1 MINPSLLLRPLTKS
15 IIHQMVRLL
24 LLLLFI
30 VPVSANGGGVFF
42 NGFTGVGGV
51 NLSLAGTAKITS
63 DGLLQLTTKK
73 THVKG
78 SAFHPLPFRFKDP
91 TSGKIVSF
99 SSTFV
104 FAVRSKFK
112 QLSGNGIVF
121 AISPTINLSG
131 DTGSQFFGI
140 VKDTDLGKP
149 TNRLFFVELDT
160 IDNQEFGDIN
170 NNHVGFDIN
179 TIRSNSSI
187 TAGYYTDG
195 GRRFENLTLVSG
207 DPMQVWVDYDG
218 VTMRMEVTLAP
229 INLSKPAVPL
239 LSSTI
244 NLTDIINDDM
254 YVGFSSATGSF
265 LTSHY
270 ILGWSFQLN
279 GNTRDLEI
287 STLPKLPPKSI
298 NGGRRNLLAVWISV
312 GVTVFVLALLSGV
325 VFTVTRR
332 KKFAQVYE
340 DWEKEYES
348 CRFSYKELY
357 KTTRGFRT
365 SSLIGVGG
373 FGRVYKGMLPRSKLD
388 VAVKRI
394 PHESMQNMKDFISE
408 VVSMCQLRHRNII
421 RQHGYSRRKGE
432 LLLVYDFMPNGGLDK
447 YLFQHETPSSSYRAS
462 LHWNQRFHIIKGVAA
477 GLYYLHEEW
486 EKVVIHRDIKASN
499 VLLDQDFNAHVS
511 DFGLAR
517 LYDHGSTS
525 MTTKAIGSVG
535 YMAPELATTGRITKA
550 TDVFSFGIFLLEVVC
565 GRRPL
570 EVELAEE
577 KRVLVD
583 WVLENGKRGKIVDT
597 VDSRINLTEQGNKV
611 IEEVELVLNLGLL
624 CSNPLATER
633 PNMGHVIE
641 ILEGIAPVP
650 DLSEIF
656 NTDA

>member
-1 MINPSLLLRPLTKS
+1 MVCSPILFLL
-15 IIHQMVRLL
+15 IV
-24 LLLLFI
+24 

-42 NGFTGVGGV
+42 NGFKGVGGV
-51 NLSLAGTAKITS
+51 NLSLAGTAKVTA
-63 DGLLQLTTKK
+63 DGLLQLTTKT

-78 SAFHPLPFRFKDP
+78 SAFHPLPFQFKD
-91 TSGKIVSF
+91 TASGKIVSF

-104 FAVRSKFK
+104 FAIRSKYQ
-112 QLSGNGIVF
+112 QLGGNGIVF
-121 AISPTINLSG
+121 AISPTKNLSNN
-131 DTGSQFFGI
+131 TGSQFFGI
-140 VKDTDLGKP
+140 LKDVDIGKP

-160 IDNQEFGDIN
+160 IDNQEYGDIN

-187 TAGYYTDG
+187 TAGYYTDD
-195 GRRFENLTLVSG
+195 GRRFNNLTLLSG

-229 INLSKPAVPL
+229 INSSKPVVPL

-244 NLTDIINDDM
+244 NLTAIINDDM
-254 YVGFSSATGSF
+254 YIGFSSATGSF

-279 GNTRDLEI
+279 GNAQEFKI

-298 NGGRRNLLAVWISV
+298 NGGKRNLLAVWVSL
-312 GVTVFVLALLSGV
+312 GVTALVLASLSGAI
-325 VFTVTRR
+325 FTVMRR
-332 KKFAQVYE
+332 KKVAQVYE
-340 DWEKEYES
+340 EWEKEYET
-348 CRFSYKELY
+348 CRFSYREVY
-357 KTTRGFRT
+357 KATRGFRT
-365 SSLIGVGG
+365 SSLVGVGG
-373 FGRVYKGMLPRSKLD
+373 FGRVYKGVIARSKLD

-394 PHESMQNMKDFISE
+394 PHESTQDMKDFISE

-432 LLLVYDFMPNGGLDK
+432 VLLVYDFMPNSGLDK
-447 YLFQHETPSSSYRAS
+447 HLYEQGTSSPSSRRP
-462 LHWNQRFHIIKGVAA
+462 LQWNKRFHIIKGVAA

-486 EKVVIHRDIKASN
+486 VKVVIHRDIKASN
-499 VLLDQDFNAHVS
+499 VLLDKDFNAHVS

-517 LYDHGSTS
+517 LYDHGSTPI
-525 MTTKAIGSVG
+525 TTKAIGSVG
-535 YMAPELATTGRITKA
+535 YMAPELTRTGRITKA

-570 EVELAEE
+570 EVELAE

-583 WVLENGKRGKIVDT
+583 WVLENWKRGRILDT
-597 VDSRINLTEQGNKV
+597 VDSRIRLTEQGYEV
-611 IEEVELVLNLGLL
+611 REEVELVLKLGLI
-624 CSNPLATER
+624 CSNPLPTER
-633 PNMGHVIE
+633 PDMGHVIE
-641 ILEGIAPVP
+641 ILEGISPIP

-656 NTDA
+656 NADGDA